1 MQERSTIQNKMSKT
15 LVRKSKTKEKGEG
28 QLGVADIDPHE
39 LDIRKTRH
47 GAYPVPGTPTGI
59 TWKQHLQ
66 RLRDKNKEKSPSSN
80 FVSSSTEAMD
90 SDEAQRATTAIV
102 QRLVEKQ
109 VEEETK
115 EGEPPSLA
123 DEQETLMTKD
133 QIEQKLSKKR
143 DARKGSL
150 SLDSEMDLDDS
161 EITFKSIN
169 SDLNETSRVA
179 LSEELDDTVKWEE
192 DSSKRPPMEE
202 EEEIIEDTLVTDN
215 TNIENL
221 VTRKPYGFMQSS
233 FWVIMMVHVMVC
245 GDL

>member
-1 MQERSTIQNKMSKT
+1 
-15 LVRKSKTKEKGEG
+15 
-28 QLGVADIDPHE
+28 
-39 LDIRKTRH
+39 
-47 GAYPVPGTPTGI
+47 
-59 TWKQHLQ
+59 
-66 RLRDKNKEKSPSSN
+66 
-80 FVSSSTEAMD
+80 MD

-143 DARKGSL
+143 DARKGS
-150 SLDSEMDLDDS
+150 SSPDSEMDLDDS

-169 SDLNETSRVA
+169 SDINESSRVA

-192 DSSKRPPMEE
+192 D
-202 EEEIIEDTLVTDN
+202 
-215 TNIENL
+215 
-221 VTRKPYGFMQSS
+221 TRGGGNYRRYFGNR
-233 FWVIMMVHVMVC
+233 
-245 GDL
+245 